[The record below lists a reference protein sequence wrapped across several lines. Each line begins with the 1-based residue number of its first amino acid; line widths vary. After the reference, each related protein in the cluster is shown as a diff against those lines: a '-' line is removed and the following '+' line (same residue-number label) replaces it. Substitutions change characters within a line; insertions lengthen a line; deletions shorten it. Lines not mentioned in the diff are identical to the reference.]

1 MAVPA
6 VGAMAPEFSLPCCV
20 GEQQRDR
27 FVLASY
33 RGHKNVVLVFYVL
46 DWTPV

>member
-20 GEQQRDR
+20 GEQRDR
-27 FVLASY
+27 FVLAGY
-33 RGHKNVVLVFYVL
+33 RGRKNVVLVFYVL